1 MSFFPRTDSNTSNTS
16 VATKNGAY
24 VVGVDIGGTHI
35 SSAVV
40 DVEQKKILEETYA
53 TSHVANLEP
62 YEVIMEIWAST
73 LNKTI
78 NASRNLALLGIGFA
92 IPGPFN
98 YKKGIALYPEGFK
111 YGALNEIRIDHDLKP
126 LLITPKS
133 LPIRFLNDA
142 TSFAVGE
149 AWLAENEGFKRQ
161 VCITLGTGF
170 GAGFVENGIPV
181 VNGGNVPPNGCLWN
195 LPYKDGMAD
204 DYFSTRGCINAYAV
218 LSGIEVSG
226 VWELAKRF
234 TFDPLAQKVFEDF
247 GKDLGDFLAPWLKK
261 FNADALVMGGN
272 ISKSYAC
279 FGQSLQASLNEN
291 GIPIPIRISNHM
303 EKGAI
308 IGCTRVFDSHFWKNV
323 KNNLPEL

>member
-1 MSFFPRTDSNTSNTS
+1 M
-16 VATKNGAY
+16 TKNGTY

-40 DVEQKKILEETYA
+40 DVKQKKILEETYA

-62 YEVIMEIWAST
+62 FDVIMETWAST

-78 NASRNLALLGIGFA
+78 NASQNLALKGIGFA

-98 YKKGIALYPEGFK
+98 YKEGIAMYPEGFK
-111 YGALNEIRIDHDLKP
+111 YGALHEIKVVQNLTP
-126 LLITPKS
+126 LLIS
-133 LPIRFLNDA
+133 SDDIPIRFLNDA

-149 AWLAENEGFKRQ
+149 AWLAEEEGLERQ
-161 VCITLGTGF
+161 LFITLGTGL

-181 VNGGNVPPNGCLWN
+181 VNGPNVPPNGCLWN

-204 DYFSTRGCINAYAV
+204 DYFSTRGCVNAYHE
-218 LSGIEVSG
+218 LSGETVTG
-226 VWELAKRF
+226 VKELALLF
-234 TFDPLAQKVFEDF
+234 EFDPLAKQMFTEF
-247 GKDLGDFLAPWLKK
+247 GTDLGSFLAPWLKR
-261 FNADALVMGGN
+261 FNADALVLGGN
-272 ISKSYAC
+272 ISKAYAC
-279 FGQSLQASLNEN
+279 FGQALQASLNQNEVC
-291 GIPIPIRISNHM
+291 IPIRISNHM

-308 IGCTRVFDSHFWKNV
+308 VGCTRVFDQDFWKNV